1 MNELNYIVFDQY
13 LQEEL
18 SVEEKLNFEKQLAED
33 QELASAFE
41 VFKDMQTQLDVKF
54 GFEEERN
61 AFKDNLKVISKEKF
75 TAKKVKVINFRLLSY
90 LVAASVVL
98 FLGLF
103 LFNSNSNPNFE
114 DFNQHE
120 NAYFTERGVAVADLK
135 QAETAFNAKKYEVA
149 IPLFEAVL
157 KGKKTPEIQ
166 YFYGISL
173 LETNKTKEA
182 EVVFEELKSGHSVY
196 KNKAIWNL
204 ALSKLKQE
212 DYKACK
218 NILLTI
224 PSDYENYEEVQKLLK
239 KLD

>member
-13 LQEEL
+13 LQEEM

-33 QELASAFE
+33 QEMASAFE
-41 VFKDMQTQLDVKF
+41 VFKDMQSQLEVKF

-61 AFKDNLKVISKEKF
+61 VFKDNLKSISDQQF
-75 TAKKVKVINFRLLSY
+75 VGKKSKVITLKSVSY

-120 NAYFTERGVAVADLK
+120 NAYFTERGVAVANLK

-149 IPLFEAVL
+149 IPLFESIL
-157 KGKKTPEIQ
+157 KEKKTPEIQ

-173 LETNKTKEA
+173 LETNKIKEA
-182 EVVFEELKSGHSVY
+182 DSIFNELKSGHSVY
-196 KNKAIWNL
+196 KNKAVWNL
-204 ALSKLKQE
+204 ALSKLKQKE
-212 DYKACK
+212 YKACK
-218 NILLTI
+218 KILLTI